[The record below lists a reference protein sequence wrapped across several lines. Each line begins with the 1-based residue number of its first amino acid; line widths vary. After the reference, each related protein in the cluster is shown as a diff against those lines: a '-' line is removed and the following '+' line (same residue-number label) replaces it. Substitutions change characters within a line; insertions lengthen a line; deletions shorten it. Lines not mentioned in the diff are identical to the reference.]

1 VQPSGAGFAQLVL
14 KTSENALFH
23 TVLSAYEVGR
33 DQPYLP
39 GTNQINTC
47 EKVITLGNSLPK
59 EGGGRYVSA

>member
-1 VQPSGAGFAQLVL
+1 MQPTGAGLAQLVL
-14 KTSENALFH
+14 KTSEIALFH

-33 DQPYLP
+33 DLPYLP

-59 EGGGRYVSA
+59 EGGGRHVSA